1 MASTIQVDKITD
13 IGGNT
18 MLESN
23 GSGTITGLPASA
35 VSSGTIATARLGSGT
50 ASSSTFLRGDQTY
63 AAAGGGKIN
72 QVLQTVKTDTFS
84 TTSTSDFDITGMSV
98 AITPSASN
106 SKILVL
112 ANLNSSASIYSQYA
126 WISIVRDSTQIY
138 RGDADGS
145 RRRATWGYE
154 DAGSNQ
160 DEQKFTTHLMSFQFL
175 DSPSTTSQVTY
186 KLTAIKDSQ
195 GTFYVNRTAADGNT
209 TAYARVPSSITV
221 MEVLA

>member
-1 MASTIQVDKITD
+1 MSKVQVDTIDTRSGTSTMQIGSTNTSTIN
-13 IGGNT
+13 IGV
-18 MLESN
+18 
-23 GSGTITGLPASA
+23 SGDTVNIP
-35 VSSGTIATARLGSGT
+35 SGVTIANAGT
-50 ASSSTFLRGDQTY
+50 ATGF
-63 AAAGGGKIN
+63 GGGKIN

-112 ANLNSSASIYSQYA
+112 ANLNSSASVYSQSA

-154 DAGSNQ
+154 DAGSNE

-175 DSPSTTSQVTY
+175 DTPSTTSQVTY
-186 KLTAIKDSQ
+186 KLTGIKDNQ
-195 GTFYVNRTAADGNT
+195 GTFYVNRTAADGNSN
-209 TAYARVPSSITV
+209 AYGRVPSSITV

>member
-1 MASTIQVDKITD
+1 V
-13 IGGNT
+13 
-18 MLESN
+18 
-23 GSGTITGLPASA
+23 
-35 VSSGTIATARLGSGT
+35 TIANAGT
-50 ASSSTFLRGDQTY
+50 ATGF
-63 AAAGGGKIN
+63 GGGKIN

-112 ANLNSSASIYSQYA
+112 ANLNSSASVYSQSA

-154 DAGSNQ
+154 DAGSNE

-175 DSPSTTSQVTY
+175 DTPSTTSQVTY
-186 KLTAIKDSQ
+186 KLTGIKDNQ
-195 GTFYVNRTAADGNT
+195 GTFYVNRTAADGNSN
-209 TAYARVPSSITV
+209 AYGRVPSSITV